1 MRIKDNLTNRL
12 NTMIMLIQFIARTNI
27 LPLLNIIF
35 LEYSLNYS
43 LVLST
48 HNHKYSY
55 KCIFWIYNVFTH
67 VPLLR

>member
-1 MRIKDNLTNRL
+1 
-12 NTMIMLIQFIARTNI
+12 MLIQFIARTNK
-27 LPLLNIIF
+27 LPLLNIMF

-55 KCIFWIYNVFTH
+55 KCIFWMYNVFIH
-67 VPLLR
+67 VPLPR